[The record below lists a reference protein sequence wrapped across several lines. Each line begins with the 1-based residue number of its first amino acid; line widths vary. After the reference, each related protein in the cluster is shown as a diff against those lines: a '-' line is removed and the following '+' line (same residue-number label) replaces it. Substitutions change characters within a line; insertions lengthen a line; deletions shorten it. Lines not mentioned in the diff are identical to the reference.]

1 MTLNEISLKTG
12 VPRSYLINELNL
24 PADIDGRAPVRN
36 WIHSRGLTIQ
46 DLRRAVQQ
54 YRNSRR

>member
-1 MTLNEISLKTG
+1 MTLNEISGKTG
-12 VPRSYLINELNL
+12 VPKSYLMDALKL

-46 DLRRAVQQ
+46 DLRRAVHQ